1 VIIIFRLA
9 TDKDFNNIF
18 NLYKECTRDLNKR
31 GIIQWNE
38 NYPTKELIKDNIDK
52 RHQFVYI
59 ENDNLVGTF
68 VLSEVED
75 EYWQK
80 IKWVEDNFLGLHL
93 LAISPEY
100 QNKGHGKK
108 VIDYCEKYA
117 KENNYKVIFYQAEID
132 SSQTDAF
139 ANEIGGKAMQLDP
152 LSPEYLNNL
161 REMAQ
166 TFLDVLRD

>member
-1 VIIIFRLA
+1 MIIIFRLA

-80 IKWVEDNFLGLHL
+80 INWVEDNFIGLHL

-117 KENNYKVIFYQAEID
+117 KDKNYKSIH
-132 SSQTDAF
+132 
-139 ANEIGGKAMQLDP
+139 
-152 LSPEYLNNL
+152 
-161 REMAQ
+161 
-166 TFLDVLRD
+166 LDVFSKNKGALKLYKNRGYKKIGDLIFEFKPKDNQLYYCYEKVLKDD